1 MPMCLLKTNRIGSG
15 RPRVKTGGS
24 EENGE
29 VDHVQGTCN
38 SAARSELK
46 NAGGRVELD
55 RTDGPE
61 AVVVLVEG
69 N

>member
-1 MPMCLLKTNRIGSG
+1 VR
-15 RPRVKTGGS
+15 TGGS

-29 VDHVQGTCN
+29 VDHVQGTCS

-55 RTDGPE
+55 RTDDPE
-61 AVVVLVEG
+61 AAVVLVEG
-69 N
+69 K